1 MNRTEAKEHL
11 SILSAQAPNTVI
23 DSTYE
28 EYLKGDA
35 KGRKT
40 MRALLALTSLAD
52 YENVL
57 AVYEGYTLEE
67 LLTLEHGYWVCQC
80 DKNYVHNRNE
90 KSRCEQCNYA
100 STFLP
105 SPTKEELKNMKLVTK

>member
-1 MNRTEAKEHL
+1 MNRTEAHHHL
-11 SILSAQAPNTVI
+11 NAVSAQAPNTVI
-23 DSTYE
+23 DDTYE
-28 EYLKGDA
+28 DYLKGDA

-40 MRALLALTSLAD
+40 LRALLALTSLAD

-67 LLTLEHGYWVCQC
+67 LLALEHDYWVCQC
-80 DKNYVHNRNE
+80 DKNYVHSRTE

-105 SPTKEELKNMKLVTK
+105 SPTAEELNKLKLATK